1 MTVTASL
8 PNLNLHQLRY
18 LREAANAE
26 TWTAAAASL
35 GVSQSALSQ
44 GIAELERRLGI
55 ELFERDGRVRRLTPA
70 ARDVLNYAETVLAQT
85 SDLARHI
92 SRVNS
97 GDVGTLRVG
106 MIDAAFLYLLPDV
119 IARFRAE
126 HPQVDLRLAVRP
138 SSQLIQECR
147 RGDLDIAF
155 VVAPDGDL
163 PDVAGALSSTV
174 VTVESMWLC
183 VAGDAAPLPSTV
195 AEAVAIASAGDRPRW
210 VMYPATSQTRS
221 IVDRGLA
228 KHGLTAAGLGGEVAA
243 ESGNPRVLRQMVELG
258 LGWSVLPES
267 VAQSAANI
275 QTVDPQ
281 PIASRPIVAARR
293 TDAPADPRA
302 ADFLALAESVA

>member
-1 MTVTASL
+1 MDGLL

-26 TWTAAAASL
+26 TWTAAASNL

-55 ELFERDGRVRRLTPA
+55 ALFERDGRVRRLTPQA
-70 ARDVLNYAETVLAQT
+70 VDVLSYAEKVLAQT
-85 SDLARHI
+85 SDLTRHI
-92 SRVNS
+92 ERFES
-97 GDVGTLRVG
+97 GAAGTLRVG

-119 IARFRAE
+119 ISRFRAE
-126 HPQVDLRLAVRP
+126 RPHVDLRLSVRP
-138 SSQLIQECR
+138 STELLKACR

-155 VVAPDGDL
+155 VVAPDGTL
-163 PDVAGALSSTV
+163 PDFAGHLTSSL

-183 VAGDAAPLPSTV
+183 VARNATPLPSTV
-195 AEAVAIASAGDRPRW
+195 ADAVAIAIAGEQPRW

-221 IVDRGLA
+221 IVDGGMA
-228 KHGLTAAGLGGEVAA
+228 KHGLTTAGLGGEVAA

-267 VAQSAANI
+267 IALSAANI
-275 QTVDPQ
+275 KPVGPAS
-281 PIASRPIVAARR
+281 IAARPIVAARR
-293 TDAPADPRA
+293 TDAPADARA